1 MASTTAV
8 PSTTLYL
15 VRHAEQ
21 EHSAAGDDPDAGLSD
36 TGVRQAHLLGE
47 RLSGVPFDVLRHS
60 PLRRA
65 AETAAILATY
75 LPGVDVEASDLVRDR
90 TPVPVGEDAGLV
102 PEVFRAF
109 FDQVPADERDVG
121 AEALDAAVSRLLV
134 AGAEDRQELLVTH
147 NFVIGWFVRHV
158 LDAPAWRWLG
168 LNQDNCGL
176 TIVRA
181 TTGRPPALVSFND
194 VGHLRQSVRP
204 DA

>member
-1 MASTTAV
+1 
-8 PSTTLYL
+8 LYL
-15 VRHAEQ
+15 VRHGEQ
-21 EHSAAGDDPDAGLSD
+21 EHSATGDDPDAGLSD
-36 TGVRQAHLLGE
+36 TGVRQVRMLGE

-65 AETAAILATY
+65 AETAEILATY
-75 LPGVDVEASDLVRDR
+75 LPGVEVTASDLVRDR

-121 AEALDAAVSRLLV
+121 SEALDATVSRLLV
-134 AGAEDRQELLVTH
+134 AGTEDRQELLVTH

-181 TTGRPPALVSFND
+181 TTGRRPALVSFND

-204 DA
+204 VA